1 MIVINRLGS
10 THASRGVCVMSSVLP
25 IAVGGMTAARNSNL
39 QRFQAAATDIASGS
53 GDLEQAAIELMMS
66 KINLQAEAR
75 VAEVITQTAKRLLDI
90 TA

>member
-1 MIVINRLGS
+1 MIVINRFGS

-25 IAVGGMTAARNSNL
+25 IAVGGMTAAMA
-39 QRFQAAATDIASGS
+39 RFQTAATDIASGS

-75 VAEVITQTAKRLLDI
+75 VAEVITQAAQRLLDI